1 MTKGEEH
8 MIEDEEWKYLT
19 DQEIADL
26 LTDADDLWELIRT
39 VEQKVKEQN
48 E

>member
-1 MTKGEEH
+1 MT
-8 MIEDEEWKYLT
+8 EDEEWKYLT